1 MATAPGDLVLDC
13 FIGSGTTAAVA
24 QKLGRRWIGC
34 DINKGAIQTTSKRL
48 QSIIQEQSGQLL
60 LPMVE
65 LIASAQVAVEE
76 FMDVLGPAALEAVLE
91 LSAQQVAGPRHQG
104 RPGSEVRRRR
114 SADPGLRGHAG

>member
-48 QSIIQEQSGQLL
+48 QSIIQ
-60 LPMVE
+60 
-65 LIASAQVAVEE
+65 
-76 FMDVLGPAALEAVLE
+76 
-91 LSAQQVAGPRHQG
+91 
-104 RPGSEVRRRR
+104 
-114 SADPGLRGHAG
+114 